1 MTDSSILVK
10 LKLENGFEFKQ
21 KKDLNESITKNY
33 KLNYD
38 KDTNK
43 YYDYI
48 YVVFYHYSK
57 NYILDN
63 ICNYFN
69 ESDNYCI
76 FKDIDSAMN
85 YMYLISEIND
95 CITSMYLREFVDT
108 DVTKIMKKRYEI
120 YKTYDLNS
128 KYKKMESKDMYKSFK
143 SYLNDCNDVIDIYGP
158 IFLWNFSY
166 IVDFYEKINNITEI
180 YEATLKDEEQDIKCN
195 EYKDVKEISC
205 KGKQSG
211 KANNSKI
218 NYILKNGYK
227 IIKHKKSH
235 NCITTKLI
243 FDYIIDKET
252 NFIKE
257 LIESKKYLNNPKT
270 FTGIIKEMIDNSK
283 EHCFKTIHIET
294 LYDIIKAHVNPNE
307 HIVTMLVN
315 LCRYILAY
323 DFIPILV
330 KDIIDYKIKYDL
342 KLISSLIYI
351 HNKNRNY
358 NEVIKI
364 YEKIVEDNNLNDG
377 KDSHF
382 YTILR
387 NNSLSIQK
395 EEYNKIEQ
403 ICKSNTDKYN
413 KYFNE
418 LSFNYILSS
427 YSKTADIEKQFKIFE
442 IYIKMRINKMT
453 LNEENIINLKKIFNN
468 DIRCEYINFD
478 TIIDDIITYQINSQ
492 KVSELLAI
500 QSIIDLKEYQK
511 KYICYNL
518 KLFLN
523 KSLIDLF
530 KDNDKS
536 LSDEYS
542 LLFKLITD
550 KSKCLNLESRNVVST
565 ENVF

>member
-95 CITSMYLREFVDT
+95 CITSMYLNEFNDINVSE
-108 DVTKIMKKRYEI
+108 IMKERYEI

-166 IVDFYEKINNITEI
+166 VVDFYEKINNITEI

-205 KGKQSG
+205 KSKQNG

-218 NYILKNGYK
+218 NYILKNG
-227 IIKHKKSH
+227 IK
-235 NCITTKLI
+235 L
-243 FDYIIDKET
+243 
-252 NFIKE
+252 
-257 LIESKKYLNNPKT
+257 
-270 FTGIIKEMIDNSK
+270 
-283 EHCFKTIHIET
+283 
-294 LYDIIKAHVNPNE
+294 
-307 HIVTMLVN
+307 
-315 LCRYILAY
+315 
-323 DFIPILV
+323 
-330 KDIIDYKIKYDL
+330 
-342 KLISSLIYI
+342 
-351 HNKNRNY
+351 
-358 NEVIKI
+358 
-364 YEKIVEDNNLNDG
+364 
-377 KDSHF
+377 
-382 YTILR
+382 
-387 NNSLSIQK
+387 
-395 EEYNKIEQ
+395 
-403 ICKSNTDKYN
+403 
-413 KYFNE
+413 
-418 LSFNYILSS
+418 
-427 YSKTADIEKQFKIFE
+427 
-442 IYIKMRINKMT
+442 
-453 LNEENIINLKKIFNN
+453 
-468 DIRCEYINFD
+468 
-478 TIIDDIITYQINSQ
+478 
-492 KVSELLAI
+492 
-500 QSIIDLKEYQK
+500 
-511 KYICYNL
+511 
-518 KLFLN
+518 
-523 KSLIDLF
+523 
-530 KDNDKS
+530 
-536 LSDEYS
+536 
-542 LLFKLITD
+542 
-550 KSKCLNLESRNVVST
+550 
-565 ENVF
+565 